1 MKYAVVKIAGSQYLV
16 EEGEEVWVNKLD
28 GKEGEKVEF
37 PEVMLLVD
45 EKKVQI
51 GQPILNKIKIVGKI
65 LRHFKG
71 EKVRVAKFKAK
82 TGYRR
87 VKGFRPDI
95 TSLKIEK
102 ILRGAS

>member
-1 MKYAVVKIAGSQYLV
+1 MKYAVVKIAGTQYFV
-16 EEGEEVWVNKLD
+16 EEGEEVLVNKLD

-51 GQPILNKIKIVGKI
+51 GQPILKKIKIVGKI
-65 LRHFKG
+65 LKHLKG
-71 EKVRVAKFKAK
+71 EKIKIAKFKAK

-87 VKGFRPDI
+87 VKGFRPSL

-102 ILRGAS
+102 ILQSPA